1 MLLLAD
7 ECIDKRIVDY
17 LRGKGYDVIYVAE
30 LAPSIP
36 DNEVLDIANEKSAI
50 LLTNDKD
57 FGELVF
63 RQRKLNQG
71 IVLIRLSGFSHVK
84 QAINRYSEEL
94 PEAFTVI
101 SPNSI
106 RIRKRI

>member
-84 QAINRYSEEL
+84 QAGHKSLQRRV
-94 PEAFTVI
+94 A
-101 SPNSI
+101 
-106 RIRKRI
+106 